1 MKSTKILAILIV
13 GVVSVS
19 LLARVERPDKVPK
32 AFQEIWNALLDL
44 QEQMDSIQP
53 TPGPQG
59 PPGPTLGIYDSLGL
73 SSSGDRESGDAG
85 GRTLYNLGSVGI
97 GTGIDSL
104 YKLSVQGG
112 GASAI
117 NCNRESGQGLWAHSE
132 IGVGVASS
140 STSGYGVTGHSGT
153 GIGVYGASNSSYGVY
168 GVSNDQAAVVGDSVN
183 FRGIWGIS
191 WTGDG
196 VYGQSDSGNGVVGE
210 SFSGG
215 KAGYFKGD
223 VQITGELTKAG
234 GSFKIDHPLDPENKF
249 LQHSFVES
257 PDMMNI
263 YNGMLILDENG
274 QAVVQLPD
282 YFEALNRDF
291 RYQLTCIG
299 GFAPVYIAEKISDK
313 RFKIAGGKPGMEVSW
328 QVTGIRRD
336 AYADKNRVVVEEN
349 KSLQE
354 RGYYLHPEAYG
365 LPKEKSI
372 ETVRKPRLSQIREL
386 AKR

>member
-32 AFQEIWNALLDL
+32 AFEEIWNALLDL

-117 NCNRESGQGLWAHSE
+117 NGQSESGHGVCGWAK
-132 IGVGVASS
+132 
-140 STSGYGVTGHSGT
+140 SGYGVHGYSESGN
-153 GIGVYGASNSSYGVY
+153 GMSGYGGAHGVYGENIGTGNHGILGGSGEGV
-168 GVSNDQAAVVGDSVN
+168 
-183 FRGIWGIS
+183 RGYS
-191 WTGDG
+191 ATG
-196 VYGQSDSGNGVVGE
+196 Y
-210 SFSGG
+210 
-215 KAGYFKGD
+215 AGYFHGD
-223 VQITGELTKAG
+223 VVITGVLSKAS
-234 GSFKIDHPLDPENKF
+234 GSFRIDHPLDPENKY